1 MKTRFLIIIGI
12 GVAIAIT
19 ITITVGLEF
28 YQQEYEKNCLEK
40 NGKITG
46 FLSCFN
52 IHQDFVGPKIEGKF
66 AEEICSIVGDNC
78 PPYYWGNFQEDGS
91 IMVAITSW
99 DVNTN
104 TEKSFVFTI
113 KNDTLSY
120 TVRENEN

>member
-12 GVAIAIT
+12 GVAIAITIT

-52 IHQDFVGPKIEGKF
+52 IHQDFVGPKIEANLQRKSVLLL
-66 AEEICSIVGDNC
+66 EIIVLLTIGAT
-78 PPYYWGNFQEDGS
+78 FKKT
-91 IMVAITSW
+91 VLSW
-99 DVNTN
+99 WQLQAGMQTQ
-104 TEKSFVFTI
+104 I
-113 KNDTLSY
+113 QKNLLSLPSKM
-120 TVRENEN
+120 TP